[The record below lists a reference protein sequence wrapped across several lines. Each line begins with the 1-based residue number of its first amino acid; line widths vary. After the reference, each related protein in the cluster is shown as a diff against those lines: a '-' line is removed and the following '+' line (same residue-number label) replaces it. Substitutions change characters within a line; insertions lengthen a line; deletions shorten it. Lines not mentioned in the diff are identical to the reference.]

1 LSKSEK
7 KYGDLDV
14 NHKELRNRKD
24 REIEGLQK
32 KWEAS
37 QSTIAAVTSDLSVSQ
52 ERYKSLE
59 TEHEELKRQHQELS
73 QQHEELRQ
81 EHEKLR
87 DTKDTEIA
95 KLHSQLVSSLFFVL
109 FLS

>member
-1 LSKSEK
+1 MYVIYAMCTSSACSTPVMSLSS
-7 KYGDLDV
+7 
-14 NHKELRNRKD
+14 
-24 REIEGLQK
+24 
-32 KWEAS
+32 
-37 QSTIAAVTSDLSVSQ
+37 LSVSQ